1 MQYTYSIIKTFYLD
15 SLTKS
20 SLTFRKIMTWD
31 ARVPI
36 WMHRL
41 LIVHL
46 PLSVI
51 PSYP

>member
-20 SLTFRKIMTWD
+20 ALTFRKIMTWD

-36 WMHRL
+36 WMRR
-41 LIVHL
+41 
-46 PLSVI
+46 
-51 PSYP
+51 